1 MSKPI
6 LSAQA
11 LEITPS
17 EHRALLE
24 IRGLFA
30 AGTFQHDPS
39 GDAEHPDGF
48 NMNFPEHSS
57 ECGTSCC
64 IGGWMW
70 HALDRD
76 RATAAYSAGD
86 YVNKKSSGA
95 LKTLFY
101 PPMEDIDDM
110 AYDDITPG
118 AALAAIDSFLA
129 TGDPNWRKAVGLD
142 GPLEVRS
149 FRD

>member
-1 MSKPI
+1 MNKPT

-30 AGTFQHDPS
+30 TGTFKHDPS
-39 GDAEHPDGF
+39 GAAEHPDGF

-70 HALDRD
+70 HAMNRD
-76 RATAAYSAGD
+76 RTTTASTAGQ
-86 YVNKKSSGA
+86 YVNKQSSGA
-95 LKTLFY
+95 LKALFF
-101 PPMEDIDDM
+101 PPMDDLDDV

-118 AALAAIDSFLA
+118 AALAAIDSFLT
-129 TGDPNWRKAVGLD
+129 TGNPDWRSAVGLD
-142 GPLEVRS
+142 QSVDLTA
-149 FRD
+149 